1 MDAVCHADV
10 PLGIVAWP
18 SAGLVFTLI
27 VKLSYDLWSGTA
39 SVSATREPITLER
52 STPRGAVTVPSDFAP
67 YKPAC
72 DVVLVGEDA
81 LRTDGQGTLV
91 VGALEKHIA
100 PGTRLGPTATPGLR
114 GNPHD
119 PALGASWARSGFDF
133 RAFQAAPEDQ
143 RLSWPTFPLPLAY
156 VRGTERVVTSLSPT
170 GAQAVLID
178 ETGAMPPAEIPLR
191 ADLVALE
198 PSRGLCHVSLRGVYV
213 SRGAVPIAPLVVVAS
228 GGVLSSYPLSAVLAW
243 PRRTLIEPGL
253 LAGGAPHHDDDPSG
267 GGDEPWGEQ
276 TVPLK
281 RSSLADRAAKTSPL
295 APASEESTESW
306 RTHRFTHP
314 DEEVPSSL
322 GRSPHSPELHRSRPA
337 FFDDPTTTTII
348 VRQSND
354 HVTLFDAPAESD
366 DGRSTVL
373 APATHDEPSDAMPGH
388 EARAFEHALSV
399 LESAV
404 TRGGDA
410 RAFERDRLQM
420 ARALGQKFAIESALR
435 ELASSVPALR
445 EAVDS
450 ATWGE
455 L

>member
-1 MDAVCHADV
+1 
-10 PLGIVAWP
+10 
-18 SAGLVFTLI
+18 
-27 VKLSYDLWSGTA
+27 
-39 SVSATREPITLER
+39 
-52 STPRGAVTVPSDFAP
+52 
-67 YKPAC
+67 
-72 DVVLVGEDA
+72 
-81 LRTDGQGTLV
+81 
-91 VGALEKHIA
+91 
-100 PGTRLGPTATPGLR
+100 
-114 GNPHD
+114 
-119 PALGASWARSGFDF
+119 
-133 RAFQAAPEDQ
+133 
-143 RLSWPTFPLPLAY
+143 
-156 VRGTERVVTSLSPT
+156 
-170 GAQAVLID
+170 
-178 ETGAMPPAEIPLR
+178 MPPAEIPLR

-373 APATHDEPSDAMPGH
+373 APATHDEPSDAMPGL
-388 EARAFEHALSV
+388 EARAFEHALV
-399 LESAV
+399 
-404 TRGGDA
+404 RA
-410 RAFERDRLQM
+410 RSTPDGARPRAEIRDRERPSRARLERAGAARGRRQRDVG
-420 ARALGQKFAIESALR
+420 RALTRSSGPSAQLLR
-435 ELASSVPALR
+435 RRSRRPGPRLR
-445 EAVDS
+445 APRRR
-450 ATWGE
+450 ARR
-455 L
+455 